1 MTDLQRVPLEEKA
14 PGRRE
19 AGFEGRAWLRRV
31 TVLTAE
37 GEPIE
42 VRTGDEDESGLLV
55 LSGTHD
61 LEANAGSWVSR
72 GTRTTPF
79 EGRPVALFMPPKTR
93 FRSSG
98 GAGDLLLVSARRP
111 ELAAPPVEPEAKP
124 LLPLAG
130 SNQAYDSKSG
140 SWKPIESFPDSAEA
154 ILPRRIE
161 RADVGG
167 VAVERVFPPD
177 YKTLGLCLAEAV
189 VPDGAALTAPGWIG
203 ANQGVDYPE
212 EWAVY
217 YRAEGQLRAS
227 DETLAGDGVLA
238 GHGAV
243 ELRAAGGR
251 VYLALLCAG
260 PKPAA

>member
-1 MTDLQRVPLEEKA
+1 MSEIVRVPLEETA
-14 PGRRE
+14 PGQRR
-19 AGFEGRAWLRRV
+19 ASCEGRPWLRQILVLRAAGE
-31 TVLTAE
+31 TVEVHTGE
-37 GEPIE
+37 G
-42 VRTGDEDESGLLV
+42 DESGVLV

-72 GTRTTPF
+72 GTRSTPF

-98 GAGDLLLVSARRP
+98 GEGEILLVSARRP
-111 ELAAPPVEPEAKP
+111 ELAAPPPEPKAKP

-140 SWKPIESFPDSAEA
+140 SWKPIESFPDSSEA

-161 RADVGG
+161 RADVDG
-167 VAVERVFPPD
+167 VNVERVFPVD

-189 VPDGAALTAPGWIG
+189 LPDGCTLVAPDWIG
-203 ANQGVDYPE
+203 DGSGGGFPE

-217 YRAEGQLRAS
+217 YRAEGELEVDGEKLRG
-227 DETLAGDGVLA
+227 EGVLVGTGSA
-238 GHGAV
+238 S
-243 ELRAAGGR
+243 LRTAGGR
-251 VYLALLCAG
+251 TYLALVCAG
-260 PKPAA
+260 PKPVD